1 VRRRRNGDCD
11 DRRGELIIGD
21 GNVQVVIAPA
31 VVAAIIAHAR
41 DDAPDECC
49 GLLVG
54 SGERI
59 NEAVRT
65 PNLERTP
72 TRYQIDPAAH
82 IALIKRL
89 RGSDRAIVGA
99 YHSHP
104 HTPAVP
110 SASDI
115 AEAYYPEFVYVIV
128 SLAGSKPDV
137 RAWRIRDG
145 AVAEVR
151 VRQA

>member
-1 VRRRRNGDCD
+1 MATSVLG
-11 DRRGELIIGD
+11 
-21 GNVQVVIAPA
+21 
-31 VVAAIIAHAR
+31 AIIAHAR

-59 NEAVRT
+59 DEAVRT
-65 PNLERTP
+65 PSLERSA
-72 TRYQIDPAAH
+72 TRYQVDPSSH

-104 HTPAVP
+104 HSPATP

-128 SLAGSKPDV
+128 SLAESEPDV

-145 AVAEVR
+145 LVSELR

>member
-1 VRRRRNGDCD
+1 VRRRRNGDRD
-11 DRRGELIIGD
+11 DRRGELIND
-21 GNVQVVIAPA
+21 DRTAQVVIAPA
-31 VVAAIIAHAR
+31 VVDAITAHAR

-59 NEAVRT
+59 DEAVPTRS
-65 PNLERTP
+65 LERSP

-89 RGSDRAIVGA
+89 RGSGRVIVGA

-104 HTPAVP
+104 RSPAVP

-128 SLAGSKPDV
+128 SLAGSEPDV
-137 RAWRIRDG
+137 RAWRIREG

-151 VRQA
+151 VRPA